1 MIENEGQS
9 GQEQPQINE
18 PAPLVSALAGFVS
31 PETLAKI
38 EEVEAT
44 KVVNTNPEGQE
55 EKKETP
61 VQKENPKAAEAEE
74 GQEGSEEGAEGEK
87 KPEEKKP
94 EQKEEKKSVFGLNK
108 PKGKQQDI
116 VVENIEQAL
125 EVVKSKFGIEAKE
138 VKDLPKFFESA
149 QKWRADAQKAETL
162 EKENSNYKNI
172 LENTPAE
179 IIDAM
184 KMHFEGQDYTKA
196 FANKPKFD
204 YNKPVEK
211 QDIKELVNHYY
222 PGKFTEE
229 DFTDEEPSSAL
240 EIAIS
245 SAQDKFN
252 IEKQSIDARR
262 ATETEKAN
270 KRLESFKSSVN
281 GSVEHLKRNF
291 PDMTTDDIQDVKSV
305 IEGGPNAILS
315 FFMNQDGT
323 VKQEAA
329 EMLAMAKHGKSEI
342 ERMMEAA
349 SNQTEGR
356 INEEIV
362 TRGADGPKPK
372 KSAATETLSEE
383 ARRVMNEL
391 GSFKK
396 TRTF

>member
-1 MIENEGQS
+1 MIENEEQGGQDNQQGAEIS
-9 GQEQPQINE
+9 PS
-18 PAPLVSALAGFVS
+18 LSALAGFVS
-31 PETLAKI
+31 KETFESVKKI
-38 EEVEAT
+38 EEKFENSAAAA
-44 KVVNTNPEGQE
+44 GE
-55 EKKETP
+55 EKKAPEQQE
-61 VQKENPKAAEAEE
+61 QKKPEVKADGEQGE
-74 GQEGSEEGAEGEK
+74 GDEEGEK

-94 EQKEEKKSVFGLNK
+94 EQQVEKKSVFGLNK
-108 PKGKQQDI
+108 AKGKQQDI
-116 VVENIEQAL
+116 VVENLDQVL
-125 EVVKSKFGIEAKE
+125 DVVKSKFGIEAKE

-172 LENTPAE
+172 LEGLPGE
-179 IIDAM
+179 FIDAI
-184 KMHFEGQDYTKA
+184 KMHYDGEDYNKA

-204 YNKPVEK
+204 YNKGFEK
-211 QDIKELVNHYY
+211 QDIKQLVDHYY

-245 SAQDKFN
+245 SAKDKFN
-252 IEKQSIDARR
+252 IEKQSIDSRR
-262 ATETEKAN
+262 ATETDRAN
-270 KRLESFKSSVN
+270 KRLESFKSSVS

-291 PDMTTDDIQDVKSV
+291 PDMTNDDIQDVKSV
-305 IEGGPNAILS
+305 IEGGPNTILS

-323 VKQEAA
+323 IKQEAA
-329 EMLAMAKHGKSEI
+329 EMLAMAKHGKNEI

-356 INEEIV
+356 INEELV

-372 KSAATETLSEE
+372 KSVAADNISDET
-383 ARRVMNEL
+383 RRMLQEL

-396 TRTF
+396 NKTY

>member
-1 MIENEGQS
+1 MTENEGQS
-9 GQEQPQINE
+9 GQAEPQIVE
-18 PAPLVSALAGFVS
+18 QAPLVSALAGFVS
-31 PETLAKI
+31 AETLAKV
-38 EEVEAT
+38 EEVEA
-44 KVVNTNPEGQE
+44 KAAAPNPEQTE
-55 EKKETP
+55 EKKETSM
-61 VQKENPKAAEAEE
+61 QKETFAAS
-74 GQEGSEEGAEGEK
+74 QEGAEEIVEGADGNK

-204 YNKPVEK
+204 YNKPVDK
-211 QDIKELVNHYY
+211 QDIQELVNHYY

-262 ATETEKAN
+262 ATETDKAN

-323 VKQEAA
+323 IKQEAA

-372 KSAATETLSEE
+372 KSVAADNLSEE
-383 ARRVMNEL
+383 TRKLMADL